1 MKVGVF
7 RPYNKIPERFMN
19 KDLRLNFR
27 RGDLLAVLLVALIA
41 LGTIIFFLP
50 AGAADEARIAQIYMD
65 GKLLHELPLD
75 VDTIL
80 TLEGDYRNAVSV
92 SDGSIRIAESNCP
105 GGDCVHSGAISA
117 PGRSIVCLPNRVE
130 IRVTGI
136 SDVDFVL
143 R

>member
-1 MKVGVF
+1 
-7 RPYNKIPERFMN
+7 MN

-50 AGAADEARIAQIYMD
+50 SGAADEARVAQIYMD
-65 GKLLHELPLD
+65 GTLLHELPLD

-92 SDGSIRIAESNCP
+92 SDGRIRIAESNCP

-130 IRVTGI
+130 IRVTGA